1 VDLSVSA
8 IYDKTTDSVEVGFYK
23 SSAGTPVPITGGTIF
38 LIQNNEVIDSIMVD
52 SQASFVS
59 FFHPKT
65 LYNLS
70 IHADIDSLTLDA
82 TIDSINTLA
91 TPVEHSQQA
100 ESIDT
105 PMRYVP
111 SVVAIDTS
119 KGIIS
124 PTILDIDFN
133 TKPVVEYAGGNR
145 VLFDYNNKL
154 VLQPLDTI
162 IFAPKFCEVGTTNL
176 LPLDADNN
184 PDLLNLFS
192 YAYPGSA
199 LSFKLVSPF
208 GVQSLR
214 ASSLGGI
221 SGNIMG
227 SRDLVI
233 SLVSPVV
240 GGTTIQFFFG
250 FLNLPT
256 PVTFQ
261 FITELLDGG
270 GMVVGSDVQTLNC
283 VDFLNGVSLL
293 TSTPTGV
300 GGVSLTSRIE
310 IDGLYAQDTFD
321 MDILLP
327 QVTALPTA
335 SSYTPNVRAA
345 DIFSRDVVLDYNL
358 TTIEIGLVVGS
369 NAPCVLFDC
378 GTVSA
383 NYDGT
388 SLNFNVNG
396 TTISYVCSLMAFFD
410 FSFTFDVDDNIMT
423 IAIADVPVATGGAG
437 FTISS
442 NGKMFIGCDA
452 SGANQING
460 QLNTFKVLR

>member
-1 VDLSVSA
+1 MQLDVSA

-23 SSAGTPVPITGGTIF
+23 SSAGTPVPITGGTIS
-38 LIQNNEVIDSIMVD
+38 LIQNNEVLSSVVVD

-70 IHADIDSLTLDA
+70 VHADIDSLTLDTTVA
-82 TIDSINTLA
+82 SINPLA

-100 ESIDT
+100 QSIDT
-105 PMRYVP
+105 PMRYVS
-111 SVVAIDTS
+111 SVVSIDTT
-119 KGIIS
+119 KAIIS

-133 TKPVVEYAGGNR
+133 TKPIVEYSGGNR
-145 VLFDYNNKL
+145 VLFDFNNKL

-176 LPLDADNN
+176 LPLGIDNN
-184 PDLLNLFS
+184 PDLINLFS
-192 YAYPGSA
+192 YDYPGSA

-221 SGNIMG
+221 SGNQMG

-233 SLVSPVV
+233 NLVSPVV
-240 GGTTIQFFFG
+240 GGKTIQFFFG
-250 FLNLPT
+250 FVSLPT
-256 PVTFQ
+256 PTSFQ

-270 GMVVGSDVQTLNC
+270 GLVVGSDVQTLNC
-283 VDFLNGVSLL
+283 LDFLNGVSLL
-293 TSTPTGV
+293 TSTPVGV

-310 IDGLYAQDTFD
+310 IDGLYAQDSFD

-327 QVTALPTA
+327 QVSALPVA
-335 SSYTPNVRAA
+335 SSYTPNVRAP
-345 DIFSRDVVLDYNL
+345 DVYSHDLTLDYNL
-358 TTIEIGLVVGS
+358 TTVEIGVVVGS

-383 NYDGT
+383 RYDGT
-388 SLNFNVNG
+388 TLIFTVNG
-396 TTISYVCSLMAFFD
+396 TSISYVVSLMAYFD
-410 FSFTFDVDDNIMT
+410 YSFTFDVDDNVMT

-442 NGKMFIGCDA
+442 NGKMSIGCDA

-460 QLNTFKVLR
+460 ILNTFKVLR

>member
-1 VDLSVSA
+1 MDLSVSA
-8 IYDKTTDSVEVGFYK
+8 IYDKNTDSVEVGFYK
-23 SSAGTPVPITGGTIF
+23 SSAGTPVPISSGTIS
-38 LIQNNEVIDSIMVD
+38 LMQNAEVISSIAVD

-70 IHADIDSLTLDA
+70 VHADIDSLTLDA
-82 TIDSINTLA
+82 AVDSLNTLA

-100 ESIDT
+100 QSIDT

-111 SVVAIDTS
+111 SEVSIDTS

-145 VLFDYNNKL
+145 VLFDYSNKL
-154 VLQPLDTI
+154 VLQPLDTV
-162 IFAPKFCEVGTTNL
+162 IFAPKFSEVGAANL
-176 LPLDADNN
+176 LPLGSDNN

-192 YAYPGSA
+192 FNYPGSA

-214 ASSLGGI
+214 ASSLGGV

-227 SRDLVI
+227 SRDLVL

-240 GGTTIQFFFG
+240 AGTTIQFFFG
-250 FLNLPT
+250 FLSLPT
-256 PVTFQ
+256 PTSFQ
-261 FITELLDGG
+261 FVTELLDSGG
-270 GMVVGSDVQTLNC
+270 LVVGSDVQTLNC
-283 VDFLNGVSLL
+283 LDFLNGVSLL
-293 TSTPTGV
+293 TSTPVGV

-327 QVTALPTA
+327 QVTALAFA
-335 SSYTPNVRAA
+335 SSYTPNVRTA
-345 DIFSRDVVLDYNL
+345 DVYSRDVILDYNL

-383 NYDGT
+383 SYNGT
-388 SLNFNVNG
+388 DLIFNVNG
-396 TTISYVCSLMAFFD
+396 TTISYTCSLMAFFD
-410 FSFTFDVDDNIMT
+410 FSFTFDVDDNIMS

-452 SGANQING
+452 SGTNQING